1 MIRVKICGIGN
12 PDDACVAAEA
22 GADYIGMVFVPERR
36 RRITPDDAKDIVDGV
51 RALDGLL
58 RQAQDRP
65 LRQAHPST
73 SSGQAPSAGS
83 GQAPSTGSG
92 QAPSAGSGQAS
103 PRMVGLFADQPLQ
116 EVNDVIAHCGLDA
129 VQLCGRESVEYAAG
143 VNCEIIKVVHV
154 PASWRAP
161 DDVPQLAGRVREYAD
176 SGCLVTLDRLV
187 EGIQGGTGQSFDL
200 DVAASLSSRGASFL
214 LAGGLTPAN
223 VGRAISIVRPWG
235 VDVSSGVETIGKKD
249 RRKIRRFIENAR
261 HADAA
266 LTGSA

>member
-12 PDDACVAAEA
+12 PNDACVAAEA
-22 GADYIGMVFVPERR
+22 GADFIGMVFVPERR
-36 RRITPDDAKDIVDGV
+36 RRITSETATEIVDAV
-51 RALDGLL
+51 RGLDGSL
-58 RQAQDRP
+58 RPVA
-65 LRQAHPST
+65 
-73 SSGQAPSAGS
+73 
-83 GQAPSTGSG
+83 
-92 QAPSAGSGQAS
+92 GQAS
-103 PRMVGLFADQPLQ
+103 PRMVGLFADQPLE
-116 EVNDVIAHCGLDA
+116 EVSEVIARCALDA

-143 VNCEIIKVVHV
+143 VECEVIKVIHV
-154 PASWRAP
+154 PASCQAP
-161 DDVPQLAGRVREYAD
+161 DGVPSLADSVREYAE

-187 EGIQGGTGQSFDL
+187 EGLQGGTGQGFNL
-200 DVAASLSSRGASFL
+200 EVAASLSSRGVSFL

-235 VDVSSGVETIGKKD
+235 VDVSSGIETIGKKD